1 MWAGHGRCFEG
12 TKARLERENRDGSQ
26 AVMTADVMLRVD
38 SQETAK
44 GFASEVWERNL
55 GWGIASGQDLSPWM
69 GKGALRGTGPPPRVS
84 ATDCEEKGRESG
96 LSCHPRTKR
105 RAAEGTGGRAEE

>member
-26 AVMTADVMLRVD
+26 AVMTADVTLRVD

-55 GWGIASGQDLSPWM
+55 GWGVASGQDLSPWM
-69 GKGALRGTGPPPRVS
+69 GKGALRGTRPPP
-84 ATDCEEKGRESG
+84 E
-96 LSCHPRTKR
+96 
-105 RAAEGTGGRAEE
+105 